1 MLKRDT
7 VQKDTV
13 VSWRV
18 LWLWLKSYWLWC
30 IVGYREAN
38 RPCRGSPGPAPLA
51 ARGRVSTAPYRTIV
65 LCLSPLTKNRIPGLY
80 TPDCSK
86 LKAKRFTWQRI
97 SHLIEKKYA
106 LKGGWFFITKHFL
119 DQVLNDQNPHTCS
132 NVQEISLLISNFT
145 RFKYAAIFN
154 WKPHSEHL
162 WVFHWKWQHE

>member
-1 MLKRDT
+1 MYNGVSFCQLWPLLFLLLWNLTCHAATVGSYDIYIIMRIAAKMVFSYNLIPSVGSIYIIHSLLMKKKMLKRDT

-65 LCLSPLTKNRIPGLY
+65 LCLSPLTKDRTPGLY

-86 LKAKRFTWQRI
+86 L
-97 SHLIEKKYA
+97 
-106 LKGGWFFITKHFL
+106 
-119 DQVLNDQNPHTCS
+119 
-132 NVQEISLLISNFT
+132 
-145 RFKYAAIFN
+145 
-154 WKPHSEHL
+154 
-162 WVFHWKWQHE
+162 